1 MIAQDWFPLVI
12 VAVLLLVSAVLS
24 ASEAAVIACSRG
36 AMARLDKQGNAR
48 AALVD
53 RLLAS
58 REQVLNALVL
68 GNILMTTTASVLV
81 TVTVAARFG
90 DRGIVWVY
98 AAAALVT
105 AIALVQIV
113 PRAAAARRPDRVA
126 LAVARAVAV
135 IAILLGPILRLFEFL
150 AGGLARAFGGQAE
163 SNPHADGRDDPR
175 GKVERPRRNG
185 NGDLPE
191 RNAAG
196 VLDLR
201 ELEVSDVMIHRTE
214 MVSIDIDQPAADI
227 VKAMLSAPHTRLPL
241 WRGSPEN
248 IVGTLRSK
256 DVLRALKEAGGDA
269 AKVDIAAT
277 MSPPWFVPDSTPVAE
292 QLKAFRRRK
301 TRFALVVDE
310 YGTVEGLV
318 TLDDIVGEILGDI
331 SAEHDV
337 DIPGIRPQLDGTV
350 HVDGSVAIRDLNR
363 AMDWVLP
370 DSEATTIAGLV
381 IHEARSIPEAGQSFT
396 FHGFRFQVLRKAR
409 NRIAALRITPVG
421 HAPAIRRSG

>member
-1 MIAQDWFPLVI
+1 MIAQDWLPLVI
-12 VAVLLLVSAVLS
+12 VAAFLMLS
-24 ASEAAVIACSRG
+24 AFLSGSEAALAACSRN

-53 RLLAS
+53 RLLTS
-58 REQVLNALVL
+58 RERVLNALVL
-68 GNILMTTTASVLV
+68 GNILVTTTAAVLV
-81 TVTVAARFG
+81 ATTMVTRFG
-90 DRGIVWVY
+90 DRGTIY
-98 AAAALVT
+98 AIAALAF
-105 AIALVQIV
+105 AIAAVQIV
-113 PRAAAARRPDRVA
+113 PRAAAMRAPDRIA
-126 LAVARAVAV
+126 LGVARAVAV
-135 IAILLGPILRLFEFL
+135 IAALLGPVLRFFEIL
-150 AGGLARAFGGQAE
+150 AGGLLRAFGVHAE
-163 SNPHADGRDDPR
+163 SGPHSTGRDDPR
-175 GKVERPRRNG
+175 GKTERLLRNG
-185 NGDLPE
+185 NGDASE
-191 RNAAG
+191 RDPGA

-256 DVLRALKEAGGDA
+256 DVLRALKDAGGDA

-331 SAEHDV
+331 SAERDV

-409 NRIAALRITPVG
+409 NRVAALRITPVG
-421 HAPAIRRSG
+421 HAPALRRAG